1 MQRGRRPTQHDGRA
15 EQAIGAIVRE
25 LASRSRSLRCAC
37 RGVCDVLRSQRNA
50 WIHAAATA
58 AVVVAGACF
67 GLTRLE
73 WALLTLAMSA
83 VWTAETFNTAL
94 EALGDAVAG
103 EHHALVGRAKDV
115 AAGAVLVSA
124 TGALVVGALVFGPR
138 ILDLI
143 GRR

>member
-1 MQRGRRPTQHDGRA
+1 MQDHSRA
-15 EQAIGAIVRE
+15 ERAIGAIGRE
-25 LASRSRSLRCAC
+25 LASRTRSFRCAC

-50 WIHAAATA
+50 WIHAGATA
-58 AVVVAGACF
+58 AVIVAGASF
-67 GLTRLE
+67 GLSALE
-73 WALLTLAMSA
+73 WTLLTLAMSG

-103 EHHALVGRAKDV
+103 QHHALVGRAKDV

-143 GRR
+143 GRS